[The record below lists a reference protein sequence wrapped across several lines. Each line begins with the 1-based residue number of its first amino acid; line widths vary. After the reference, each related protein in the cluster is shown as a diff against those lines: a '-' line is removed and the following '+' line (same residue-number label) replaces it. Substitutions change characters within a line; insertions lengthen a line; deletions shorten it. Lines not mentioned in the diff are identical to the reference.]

1 MTAGPQPAGVLA
13 IADRV
18 AAASR
23 AMARITGVL
32 IIVIM
37 IAVVIDAVLR
47 GMLGIAIWGV
57 LEVGVLLLLALIYLG
72 LPATQAN
79 RENFRVSIFAERFP
93 PWVDRIVT
101 WLLLAV
107 QLGVLGVLCWTSWR
121 SSIYSFNRDEVSF
134 GIVQIPLW
142 PSRAMVSIGLSLL
155 IIQSLMAALEYAL
168 IGRHP
173 YKVDIETELK
183 GEIGKTD
190 TDLVGERR

>member
-1 MTAGPQPAGVLA
+1 MTARPPSGAMALA
-13 IADRV
+13 AWV
-18 AAASR
+18 ASASR

-32 IIVIM
+32 IILIM

-47 GMLGIAIWGV
+47 GMMGIAIWGV

-107 QLGVLGVLCWTSWR
+107 QLAVLGILCWTSWR

-134 GIVQIPLW
+134 GMVQIPLW
-142 PSRAMVSIGLSLL
+142 PSRAMVSVGLTLLL
-155 IIQSLMAALEYAL
+155 IQSITAALEYAL
-168 IGRHP
+168 VGRHP
-173 YKVDIETELK
+173 YQVDIETELK

-190 TDLVGERR
+190 NDLIGERK

>member
-1 MTAGPQPAGVLA
+1 MTSGQPSGTMALA
-13 IADRV
+13 ARV
-18 AAASR
+18 ASASR
-23 AMARITGVL
+23 AMARVTGVL
-32 IIVIM
+32 IIIIM

-47 GMLGIAIWGV
+47 GMMGIAIWGV

-93 PWVDRIVT
+93 PWFDRIVT

-107 QLGVLGVLCWTSWR
+107 QLAVLGILCWTSWR

-142 PSRAMVSIGLSLL
+142 PSRVMVSLGLTLL
-155 IIQSLMAALEYAL
+155 IIQSITAALEYAL

-183 GEIGKTD
+183 GEIGKSD
-190 TDLVGERR
+190 SDLVGDRK

>member
-1 MTAGPQPAGVLA
+1 MTASPPSGMLA
-13 IADRV
+13 LAARV
-18 AAASR
+18 ASASR
-23 AMARITGVL
+23 AMARVTGVL
-32 IIVIM
+32 IILIM

-47 GMLGIAIWGV
+47 GMMGIAIWGV

-101 WLLLAV
+101 WLLLGV
-107 QLGVLGVLCWTSWR
+107 QLAVLGILCWTSWR

-142 PSRAMVSIGLSLL
+142 PSRAMVSLGLTLL
-155 IIQSLMAALEYAL
+155 IIQSITAAPEYAL
-168 IGRHP
+168 VGRHP
-173 YKVDIETELK
+173 YQVDIETELK
-183 GEIGKTD
+183 GEIGKSD
-190 TDLVGERR
+190 SDLVGERK

>member
-1 MTAGPQPAGVLA
+1 MTASPPSGMVALA
-13 IADRV
+13 ARV
-18 AAASR
+18 ASASR
-23 AMARITGVL
+23 AMARVTGVL
-32 IIVIM
+32 IILIM

-47 GMLGIAIWGV
+47 GIMGIAIWGV

-101 WLLLAV
+101 WLLLGV
-107 QLGVLGVLCWTSWR
+107 QLAVLGILCWTSWR

-134 GIVQIPLW
+134 GMVQIPLW
-142 PSRAMVSIGLSLL
+142 PSRAMVSVGLSLL
-155 IIQSLMAALEYAL
+155 IIQSITAALEYAL
-168 IGRHP
+168 AGRHP

-183 GEIGKTD
+183 GEIGKSD
-190 TDLVGERR
+190 SDLVGERK

>member
-1 MTAGPQPAGVLA
+1 MTARPPSGTMALA
-13 IADRV
+13 ARV
-18 AAASR
+18 ASASR

-32 IIVIM
+32 IILIM

-47 GMLGIAIWGV
+47 GMMGIAIWGV

-101 WLLLAV
+101 WLLLGV
-107 QLGVLGVLCWTSWR
+107 QLAVLGILCWTSWR

-134 GIVQIPLW
+134 GMVQIPLW
-142 PSRAMVSIGLSLL
+142 PSRAMVSVGLTLL
-155 IIQSLMAALEYAL
+155 IIQSITAALEYAL
-168 IGRHP
+168 VGRHP
-173 YKVDIETELK
+173 YQVDIETELK
-183 GEIGKTD
+183 GEIGKSD
-190 TDLVGERR
+190 SDLVGERK

>member
-1 MTAGPQPAGVLA
+1 MTARPPSGAMALA
-13 IADRV
+13 AWV
-18 AAASR
+18 ASASR

-32 IIVIM
+32 IILIM

-47 GMLGIAIWGV
+47 GMMGIAIWGV

-101 WLLLAV
+101 WLLLGV
-107 QLGVLGVLCWTSWR
+107 QLAVLGILCWTSWR

-134 GIVQIPLW
+134 GMVQIPLW
-142 PSRAMVSIGLSLL
+142 PSRAMVSVGLTLL
-155 IIQSLMAALEYAL
+155 IIQSITAALEYAL
-168 IGRHP
+168 VGRHP
-173 YKVDIETELK
+173 YQVDIETELK
-183 GEIGKTD
+183 GEIGKSD
-190 TDLVGERR
+190 SDLVGERK

>member
-1 MTAGPQPAGVLA
+1 MTPSQPPSGALGL
-13 IADRV
+13 ADRV

-23 AMARITGVL
+23 SMARVTGVL
-32 IIVIM
+32 IIAIM

-47 GMLGIAIWGV
+47 GILGIAIWGV

-107 QLGVLGVLCWTSWR
+107 QIGVLGVLCWTSWR

-134 GIVQIPLW
+134 GMVQIPLW

>member
-1 MTAGPQPAGVLA
+1 MTARPPSGAMALA
-13 IADRV
+13 AWV
-18 AAASR
+18 ASASR

-32 IIVIM
+32 IILIM

-47 GMLGIAIWGV
+47 GMMGIAIWGV

-101 WLLLAV
+101 WLLLGV
-107 QLGVLGVLCWTSWR
+107 QLAVLGILCWTSWR

-134 GIVQIPLW
+134 GMVQIPLW
-142 PSRAMVSIGLSLL
+142 PSRVMVSVGLTLL
-155 IIQSLMAALEYAL
+155 IIQSITAALEYAL
-168 IGRHP
+168 VGRHP
-173 YKVDIETELK
+173 YQVDIETELK
-183 GEIGKTD
+183 GEIGKSD
-190 TDLVGERR
+190 SDLVGERK

>member
-1 MTAGPQPAGVLA
+1 MTQPGMPALV
-13 IADRV
+13 DRV

-23 AMARITGVL
+23 SMARVTGGL

-37 IAVVIDAVLR
+37 SAVVLDAVLR

-79 RENFRVSIFAERFP
+79 RENFRVSIIAERFP
-93 PWVDRIVT
+93 PWFDRIVT

-107 QLGVLGVLCWTSWR
+107 QLTVLAILCWTSWR
-121 SSIYSFNRDEVSF
+121 STVYSFNRDEVSF

-142 PSRAMVSIGLSLL
+142 PSRGMVSFGLTLL
-155 IIQSLMAALEYAL
+155 TIQSAVAALEYAL
-168 IGRHP
+168 GGRHP
-173 YKVDIETELK
+173 YQVDLETELK

-190 TDLVGERR
+190 DDLLGGRQ

>member
-1 MTAGPQPAGVLA
+1 MSAGQQPSGALA
-13 IADRV
+13 IANRV

-23 AMARITGVL
+23 AMARVTGVL

-47 GMLGIAIWGV
+47 GILGIAIWGV

-107 QLGVLGVLCWTSWR
+107 QIAVLGILCWTSWR

-168 IGRHP
+168 VGRHP

-190 TDLVGERR
+190 TDLVGDRR

>member
-1 MTAGPQPAGVLA
+1 MTASPPSSAMALA
-13 IADRV
+13 ARV
-18 AAASR
+18 ASASR

-32 IIVIM
+32 IILIM

-47 GMLGIAIWGV
+47 GMMGIAIWGV

-101 WLLLAV
+101 WLLLGV
-107 QLGVLGVLCWTSWR
+107 QLAVLGILCWTSWR

-134 GIVQIPLW
+134 GMVQIPLW
-142 PSRAMVSIGLSLL
+142 PSRAMVSVGLTLL
-155 IIQSLMAALEYAL
+155 IIQSITAALEYAL
-168 IGRHP
+168 VGRHP
-173 YKVDIETELK
+173 YQVDIETELK
-183 GEIGKTD
+183 GEIGKSD
-190 TDLVGERR
+190 SDLVGERK

>member
-107 QLGVLGVLCWTSWR
+107 QIGVLGVLCWTSWR

-190 TDLVGERR
+190 ADLVAERR

>member
-1 MTAGPQPAGVLA
+1 MTPSQPPSGALGL
-13 IADRV
+13 ADRV

-23 AMARITGVL
+23 SMARVTGVL

-47 GMLGIAIWGV
+47 GILGIAIWGV

-107 QLGVLGVLCWTSWR
+107 QIGVLGVLCGVMGNIQAT
-121 SSIYSFNRDEVSF
+121 E
-134 GIVQIPLW
+134 
-142 PSRAMVSIGLSLL
+142 SIGLSLL

>member
-1 MTAGPQPAGVLA
+1 MTARTPSSAMALA
-13 IADRV
+13 ARV
-18 AAASR
+18 ASASR

-32 IIVIM
+32 IILIM

-47 GMLGIAIWGV
+47 GMMGIAIWGV

-107 QLGVLGVLCWTSWR
+107 QLAVLGILCWTSWR

-134 GIVQIPLW
+134 GMVQIPLW
-142 PSRAMVSIGLSLL
+142 PSRAMVSVGLTLLL
-155 IIQSLMAALEYAL
+155 IQSITAALEYAL
-168 IGRHP
+168 VGRHP
-173 YKVDIETELK
+173 YQVDIETELK

-190 TDLVGERR
+190 NDLIGERK

>member
-1 MTAGPQPAGVLA
+1 MTAPSGAMALA
-13 IADRV
+13 ARV
-18 AAASR
+18 ASASR

-32 IIVIM
+32 IILIM

-47 GMLGIAIWGV
+47 GMMGIAIWGV

-101 WLLLAV
+101 WLLLGV
-107 QLGVLGVLCWTSWR
+107 QLAVLGILCWTSWR

-134 GIVQIPLW
+134 GMVQIPLW
-142 PSRAMVSIGLSLL
+142 PSRAMVSVGLTLL
-155 IIQSLMAALEYAL
+155 IIQSITAALEYAL
-168 IGRHP
+168 VGRHP
-173 YKVDIETELK
+173 YQVDIETELR
-183 GEIGKTD
+183 GEIGKSD
-190 TDLVGERR
+190 SDLVGERK

>member
-1 MTAGPQPAGVLA
+1 MTASPPSGMLA
-13 IADRV
+13 LAARV
-18 AAASR
+18 ASASR
-23 AMARITGVL
+23 AMARVTGVL
-32 IIVIM
+32 IILIM

-47 GMLGIAIWGV
+47 GMMGIAIWGV

-101 WLLLAV
+101 WLLLGV
-107 QLGVLGVLCWTSWR
+107 QLAVLGILCWTSWR

-142 PSRAMVSIGLSLL
+142 PSRAMVSLGLTLL
-155 IIQSLMAALEYAL
+155 IIQSITAALEYAL
-168 IGRHP
+168 VGRHP
-173 YKVDIETELK
+173 YQVDIETELK
-183 GEIGKTD
+183 GEIGKSD
-190 TDLVGERR
+190 SDLVGERK

>member
-1 MTAGPQPAGVLA
+1 MTTRPPSGTMALA
-13 IADRV
+13 ARV
-18 AAASR
+18 ASASR

-32 IIVIM
+32 IILIM

-47 GMLGIAIWGV
+47 GMMGIAIWGV

-101 WLLLAV
+101 WLLLGV
-107 QLGVLGVLCWTSWR
+107 QLAVLGVLCWTSWR

-134 GIVQIPLW
+134 GMVQIPLW
-142 PSRAMVSIGLSLL
+142 PSRAIVSLGLTLL
-155 IIQSLMAALEYAL
+155 IIQSITAALEYAL
-168 IGRHP
+168 VGRHP
-173 YKVDIETELK
+173 YQVDIETELK
-183 GEIGKTD
+183 GEIGKSD
-190 TDLVGERR
+190 SDLVGERK

>member
-1 MTAGPQPAGVLA
+1 MLF
-13 IADRV
+13 R
-18 AAASR
+18 S
-23 AMARITGVL
+23 
-32 IIVIM
+32 
-37 IAVVIDAVLR
+37 DAVLR

-142 PSRAMVSIGLSLL
+142 PSRVMVSIGLSLL

>member
-1 MTAGPQPAGVLA
+1 MTARTPSSAMALA
-13 IADRV
+13 ARV
-18 AAASR
+18 ASASR

-32 IIVIM
+32 IILIM

-47 GMLGIAIWGV
+47 GMMGIAIWGV

-107 QLGVLGVLCWTSWR
+107 QLAVLGILCWTSWR

-134 GIVQIPLW
+134 GMVQIPLW
-142 PSRAMVSIGLSLL
+142 PSRAMVSVGLTLLL
-155 IIQSLMAALEYAL
+155 IQSIAAALEYAL
-168 IGRHP
+168 VGRHP
-173 YKVDIETELK
+173 YQVDIETELK

-190 TDLVGERR
+190 NDLIGERK

>member
-1 MTAGPQPAGVLA
+1 MTARPPSGAMALA
-13 IADRV
+13 ARV
-18 AAASR
+18 ASASR

-32 IIVIM
+32 IILIM

-47 GMLGIAIWGV
+47 GMMGIAIWGV

-101 WLLLAV
+101 WLLLGV
-107 QLGVLGVLCWTSWR
+107 QLAVLGILCWTSWR

-134 GIVQIPLW
+134 GMVQIPLW
-142 PSRAMVSIGLSLL
+142 PSRAMVSVGLTLL
-155 IIQSLMAALEYAL
+155 IIQSITAALEYAL
-168 IGRHP
+168 VGRHP
-173 YKVDIETELK
+173 YQVDIETELK
-183 GEIGKTD
+183 GEIGKSD
-190 TDLVGERR
+190 SDLVGERK